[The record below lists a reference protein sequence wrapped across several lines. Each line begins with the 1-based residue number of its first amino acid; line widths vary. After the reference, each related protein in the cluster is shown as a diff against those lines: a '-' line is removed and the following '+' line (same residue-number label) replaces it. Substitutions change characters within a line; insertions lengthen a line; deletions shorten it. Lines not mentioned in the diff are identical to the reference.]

1 MPIFIDFLTFI
12 VGIFLAVI
20 VMSADEIKTRQ
31 KQKRLKKLPVEK
43 MKVRCICK
51 TTCYNDFVMG
61 KSRIYF
67 KFKNELY
74 ECKVPMD
81 LYDKLKKSKKFDVEF
96 YIDHYY
102 GSNFIKYVLK
112 SINDIEISS
121 SDCKIYIED

>member
-81 LYDKLKKSKKFDVEF
+81 LYDKLKKKQ
-96 YIDHYY
+96 
-102 GSNFIKYVLK
+102 
-112 SINDIEISS
+112 EIR
-121 SDCKIYIED
+121 C